1 MKFIKVDEVPGVV
14 NMGRINHRLKA
25 DWQEFMDMNVK
36 IAKVDLTQYNYKN
49 VITARQVI
57 GKSIQKWGYPID
69 VFKRK
74 DEIYLVRRDM

>member
-1 MKFIKVDEVPGVV
+1 MKFVKVDKVPDVKKK
-14 NMGRINHRLKA
+14 HYAKLKA

-49 VITARQVI
+49 VLTARQVM
-57 GKSIQKWGYPID
+57 GKSIHRFGFPID
-69 VFKRK
+69 IMKRG